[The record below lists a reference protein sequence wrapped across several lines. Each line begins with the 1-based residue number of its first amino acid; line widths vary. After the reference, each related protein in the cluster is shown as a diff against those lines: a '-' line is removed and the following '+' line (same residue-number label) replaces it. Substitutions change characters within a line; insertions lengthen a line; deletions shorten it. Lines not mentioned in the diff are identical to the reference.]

1 MTQDQSKNVLITG
14 ASGMIGS
21 ALSRHLSGHGFD
33 VYPLNRHASTA
44 PFYYDEAVGRVTLD
58 PAIPL
63 SAVINLAGPSIADKR
78 WSESRKRVILQS
90 RQRLTQAL
98 SVALAESA
106 SKPQTLLSASAIGYY
121 GLTGDRC
128 VDESSPAGS
137 DFLAEVGKA
146 WESATAPAEA
156 AGINTI
162 HLRFGIVL
170 SPEGGVLGKLLL
182 PFKLGLGGRIGS
194 GDQAMSWISITD
206 VLHIVEK
213 LLVDNPG
220 CGPLNL
226 VAGQPI
232 TNADFSAQL
241 AQVLRRPHF
250 LPLPGFMVKLLF
262 GEMGETLLL
271 GSAGVSSIKLAPLG
285 IVLRYPTLK
294 SALAALLGPA

>member
-1 MTQDQSKNVLITG
+1 MAQVQRKNVLITG

-21 ALSRHLSGHGFD
+21 ALSEHLTHNGFD
-33 VYPLNRHASTA
+33 VHALSRHSASA
-44 PFYYDEAVGRVTLD
+44 PFYYDEPAGRVTLD
-58 PAIPL
+58 PTIPL
-63 SAVINLAGPSIADKR
+63 SAVINLAGPSIADRR

-98 SVALAESA
+98 AVALAESA
-106 SKPQTLLSASAIGYY
+106 SRPETLLSASAIGYY
-121 GLTGDRC
+121 GLTGDKC
-128 VDESSPAGS
+128 VDEGSPAGS

-146 WESATAPAEA
+146 WEDATAPAEE

-162 HLRFGIVL
+162 HLRFGVVL
-170 SPEGGVLGKLLL
+170 SPEGGVLGKLLF

-194 GDQAMSWISITD
+194 GEQFMSWISIAD
-206 VLHIVEK
+206 VVHIVHK

-232 TNADFSAQL
+232 ANADFSVEL
-241 AQVLRRPHF
+241 ARVLRRPHF
-250 LPLPGFMVKLLF
+250 LPLPGFAVKLLF

-271 GSAGVSSIKLAPLG
+271 GSVAVSSSKLAPLG
-285 IVLRYPTLK
+285 IQLQYPTLN
-294 SALAALLGPA
+294 SALTALLE